1 MQHAS
6 VLEQYKMQ
14 SLETLTSGE
23 VIVKLLEEASKQLSI
38 SIFLI
43 NRDNAAKAYDCVSK
57 AQRIISTLNHSLDMN
72 YAISIELRDLY
83 NFMFDS
89 LGKAIVA
96 KDTGLIKDILS
107 LVDDLKNTF
116 KEADKLARVGNK
128 NHG

>member
-1 MQHAS
+1 MQHVN

-23 VIVKLLEEASKQLSI
+23 VVVKLLEEASKQLSI

-43 NRDNAAKAYDCVSK
+43 NRDNIAKSYDCVSK

-72 YAISIELRDLY
+72 YAISIELRDMY
-83 NFMFDS
+83 NFMFGS
-89 LGKAIVA
+89 LSKAIVE

-116 KEADKLARVGNK
+116 KQADKLARSGK
-128 NHG
+128 QHG

>member
-1 MQHAS
+1 MQHAN

-23 VIVKLLEEASKQLSI
+23 VVVKLLEEASKQLSI

-43 NRDNAAKAYDCVSK
+43 NRDNIAKSYDCVSK

-72 YAISIELRDLY
+72 YAISIELRDMY
-83 NFMFDS
+83 NFMFGS
-89 LGKAIVA
+89 LSKAIVE

-116 KEADKLARVGNK
+116 KQADKLARSGK
-128 NHG
+128 QHG

>member
-1 MQHAS
+1 MQHAN

-23 VIVKLLEEASKQLSI
+23 VVVKLLEEASKQLSI

-43 NRDNAAKAYDCVSK
+43 NRDNIAKSYDCVSK

-72 YAISIELRDLY
+72 YAISIELRDMY

-89 LGKAIVA
+89 LSKAIVE

-116 KEADKLARVGNK
+116 KQADKLARSGK
-128 NHG
+128 QHG